1 MITVQEALATVL
13 ARVEP
18 NEPVAVPLHESLG
31 AILAEDIA
39 SDVDMPP
46 FDKSAMDGFAVIA
59 DDLAETP
66 TTLKIVEDIPAGV
79 VPTRTIS
86 RGQCAR
92 IMTGAPVPQGADTV
106 VLVEDTQ
113 SGPAPDEVTILK
125 PTPKGKNICWKAE
138 DVARGDL
145 VLRRGHR
152 IRPPEIATLAACGRA
167 RVSIYRRPTVAV
179 LSTGDEVVPI
189 EAAPQPGQIRDTNSH
204 YLAARLRLLGIEA
217 ERLPI
222 ARDEPKA
229 LREALAAGLQRDVL
243 VVSGGVSMGDY
254 DFVPEVLD
262 DLGVELHFKQVAM
275 QPGRPTVF
283 GTRGKA
289 ILFGLPG
296 NPVSVLVATE
306 LYVVP
311 ALKKMMGY
319 EAVAP
324 ARRRAT
330 LVETAKHRPGR
341 VAHIPGAMAEENGTR
356 VVRPLPY
363 HGSAH
368 IHALTRA
375 NCLIVLPADQA
386 VAEAPREVEVVELF
400 A

>member
-18 NEPVAVPLHESLG
+18 NEAVAVPLHESLG

-46 FDKSAMDGFAVIA
+46 FHKSAMDGFAVIA

-204 YLAARLRLLGIEA
+204 YLAARLRLPRASRLAFGAPLALGYLMTALQASRQRSRVREEMDGPPDGGTTNPA
-217 ERLPI
+217 EPSTVGGLTVGGATDI
-222 ARDEPKA
+222 ILLAGCSARKVRA
-229 LREALAAGLQRDVL
+229 RSHG
-243 VVSGGVSMGDY
+243 M
-254 DFVPEVLD
+254 
-262 DLGVELHFKQVAM
+262 
-275 QPGRPTVF
+275 RP
-283 GTRGKA
+283 
-289 ILFGLPG
+289 
-296 NPVSVLVATE
+296 
-306 LYVVP
+306 
-311 ALKKMMGY
+311 
-319 EAVAP
+319 
-324 ARRRAT
+324 RRR
-330 LVETAKHRPGR
+330 LLR
-341 VAHIPGAMAEENGTR
+341 
-356 VVRPLPY
+356 
-363 HGSAH
+363 
-368 IHALTRA
+368 
-375 NCLIVLPADQA
+375 
-386 VAEAPREVEVVELF
+386 
-400 A
+400 